1 MIVKFPKIQKLAH
14 FSLPNDKEVKLN
26 REFLQESSD
35 NIINERTEQSNPLS
49 LYFLPHFVFATLRV
63 SIACPEEGIPS
74 IRCISM
80 GDKKKKKREKKEKV
94 AFNSK
99 SETLRGGKIEYRN
112 ASRYRATKGI
122 AYSAF
127 SRFESFVENIW

>member
-35 NIINERTEQSNPLS
+35 NIINEVNNPTLS
-49 LYFLPHFVFATLRV
+49 LFISSPTSCSRHFVFRSPAR
-63 SIACPEEGIPS
+63 
-74 IRCISM
+74 
-80 GDKKKKKREKKEKV
+80 KKEFLQSDASRWEIKKRKRERKKEKV

>member
-1 MIVKFPKIQKLAH
+1 MIIKFPKIQKLAH

-80 GDKKKKKREKKEKV
+80 GDKKKKKREKK
-94 AFNSK
+94 
-99 SETLRGGKIEYRN
+99 R
-112 ASRYRATKGI
+112 
-122 AYSAF
+122 
-127 SRFESFVENIW
+127 ESHI